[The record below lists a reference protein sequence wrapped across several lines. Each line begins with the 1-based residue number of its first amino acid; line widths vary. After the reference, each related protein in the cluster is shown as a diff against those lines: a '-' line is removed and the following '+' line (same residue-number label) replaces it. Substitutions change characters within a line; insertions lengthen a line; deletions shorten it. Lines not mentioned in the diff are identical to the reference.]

1 MCVQAATA
9 AGSSFIAS
17 HRKLSQQE
25 QFPSGWQGLV
35 FRACATGHT
44 ETLDF
49 LVQRGFA
56 VARASSPK
64 IGVQAVHIAAHYG
77 HIDCLEWLVA
87 RGAKLEVADTQ
98 QCNAMHYAAEGG
110 SVDMAEYLS
119 EKGLHTCAAAIYGHR

>member
-1 MCVQAATA
+1 VQATA

-17 HRKLSQQE
+17 HRNLSQHE
-25 QFPSGWQGLV
+25 QFSFGWQGLV
-35 FRACATGHT
+35 LRACATGNT
-44 ETLDF
+44 EALDF
-49 LVQRGFA
+49 LEQRGFA

-64 IGVQAVHIAAHYG
+64 GGVQAVHIAAHYG
-77 HIDCLEWLVA
+77 HIDCMEWLVA

-119 EKGLHTCAAAIYGHR
+119 QKGLHTNAAAIYGYR